1 MNKIGKPSS
10 APLYLSMALSPTK
23 LEEAGG
29 GEHSPTAQGGEK
41 SAGGGSPTPGS
52 AKEEELAQMAA
63 SLAQR
68 EEQLEK
74 METLMCV
81 PRRLSHLVFS
91 HRLPCCVTPHILARV
106 LPCLFSPGSH
116 HASPHSRSRPLI
128 HSYLPQSPLTRP
140 HPHRP
145 LLQEEAHGEA

>member
-10 APLYLSMALSPTK
+10 APLYPSMALSPTK

-91 HRLPCCVTPHILARV
+91 HRLPCCVTPHISRTGVALPLFARLAPCIPSFTLTPPHPP
-106 LPCLFSPGSH
+106 LPPSVPAH
-116 HASPHSRSRPLI
+116 P
-128 HSYLPQSPLTRP
+128 P